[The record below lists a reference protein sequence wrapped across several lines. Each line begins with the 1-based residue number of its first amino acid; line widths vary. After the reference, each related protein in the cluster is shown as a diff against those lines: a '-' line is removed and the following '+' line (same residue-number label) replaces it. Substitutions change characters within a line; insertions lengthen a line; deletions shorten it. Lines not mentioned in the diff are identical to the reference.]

1 MHTSLSKHGL
11 GLALG
16 SGAAR
21 GLAHIG
27 VLKVLEE
34 ADIPIDIITGT
45 SMGAFIGAMYA
56 AGVPVAQMEQVALE
70 IDWLSMARLLA
81 PVMPTSGLTDGKKLV
96 AFMAELLP
104 ARDFTDLRQILAV
117 TATDINTGEAII
129 IKQGDLLEALRAS
142 LAFPGIF
149 PPVRFGTRFLVDGGL
164 CNPIPTDVA
173 RHLGAKKVIGVCTI
187 PAVVKK
193 TPETFLP
200 SRHGSAKTIKRWRDF
215 FSTHRIEQ
223 AFRSALGQETDEPYE
238 ASDNLNVPDDLNIPD
253 NLKAPNIF
261 RVCAQSVAIMENVI
275 NELHLRQNPDDLILR
290 PALDE
295 ITLLEFHRAEEIIA
309 AGEASARTAL
319 PQIKELLSTL
329 NP

>member
-1 MHTSLSKHGL
+1 MRPSSPNPIL

-34 ADIPIDIITGT
+34 ANIPIDIITGT

-56 AGVPVAQMEQVALE
+56 SGVPVAQMEQVALE
-70 IDWLSMARLLA
+70 IDWRSMAKLLA
-81 PVMPTSGLTDGKKLV
+81 PTLPTSGLTDSKKLI

-104 ARDFTDLRQILAV
+104 AREFKDLSLPLAV

-149 PPVRFGTRFLVDGGL
+149 SPVRFGQRFLVDGGL

-173 RHLGAKKVIGVCTI
+173 RNLGAERIIGVCTI
-187 PAVVKK
+187 PAVDKQ

-200 SRHGSAKTIKRWRDF
+200 GRHGHSRNISRWRDF
-215 FSTHRIEQ
+215 FSARKIEQ
-223 AFRSALGQETDEPYE
+223 AFRSALGQETEE
-238 ASDNLNVPDDLNIPD
+238 TTDDTSGLT
-253 NLKAPNIF
+253 KTPNIF
-261 RVCAQSVAIMENVI
+261 RVCAQSVAIMENRI
-275 NELHLRQNPDDLILR
+275 NELHLRQNPHDLIIR
-290 PALDE
+290 PALE
-295 ITLLEFHRAEEIIA
+295 GITLLEFHRAKEVIA
-309 AGEASARTAL
+309 AGEASARAAL
-319 PQIKELLSTL
+319 PEIKYLLNATDTT
-329 NP
+329 

>member
-1 MHTSLSKHGL
+1 MHTKHRL

-34 ADIPIDIITGT
+34 ANIPIDIITGT
-45 SMGAFIGAMYA
+45 SMGALIGAMYA
-56 AGVPVAQMEQVALE
+56 AGVPVVQMEQVALE
-70 IDWLSMARLLA
+70 IDWRSMAKLLG
-81 PVMPTSGLTDGKKLV
+81 PVIPISGLTDGKKLV

-104 ARDFTDLRQILAV
+104 AREFKDLRQPLAV

-149 PPVRFGTRFLVDGGL
+149 PPVRFGKRFLVDGGL
-164 CNPIPTDVA
+164 CKPLPTDVA
-173 RHLGAKKVIGVCTI
+173 RHLGAEKVVGVCTI
-187 PAVVKK
+187 PAVIKK

-200 SRHGSAKTIKRWRDF
+200 SIHDHSKTVKRWRDF
-215 FSTHRIEQ
+215 FSASRIEQ
-223 AFRSALGQETDEPYE
+223 AFRSVLGHELEETNDDAQENQKT
-238 ASDNLNVPDDLNIPD
+238 
-253 NLKAPNIF
+253 PNIF

-275 NELHLRQNPDDLILR
+275 NELHLNQNPHDLILR
-290 PALDE
+290 PALDG

-309 AGEASARTAL
+309 AGEASARAAL
-319 PQIKELLSTL
+319 PKIKYLLNTT
-329 NP
+329 

>member
-1 MHTSLSKHGL
+1 MHTKPRL

-34 ADIPIDIITGT
+34 ANIPIDIITGT

-56 AGVPVAQMEQVALE
+56 AGVPVVQMEQVALE
-70 IDWLSMARLLA
+70 IDWRSMARLLN
-81 PVMPTSGLTDGKKLV
+81 PVIPTSGLTDGKKLV

-104 ARDFTDLRQILAV
+104 AREFKDLRHPLAV

-129 IKQGDLLEALRAS
+129 IKKGDLLEALRAS

-149 PPVRFGTRFLVDGGL
+149 PPVRFGQRFLVDGGL
-164 CNPIPTDVA
+164 CKPLPTDVA
-173 RHLGAKKVIGVCTI
+173 RHLGAENVIGVCTI
-187 PAVVKK
+187 PAVIKK

-200 SRHGSAKTIKRWRDF
+200 SIHGHSRTVKRWRDF
-215 FSTHRIEQ
+215 FSANRIEQ
-223 AFRSALGQETDEPYE
+223 AFRSVLGREIEESEDIPE
-238 ASDNLNVPDDLNIPD
+238 NLR
-253 NLKAPNIF
+253 APNIF

-275 NELHLRQNPDDLILR
+275 NELHLSQNPHDLILR
-290 PALDE
+290 PSLDG

-309 AGEASARTAL
+309 AGEASARAELAKIKYLLKTA
-319 PQIKELLSTL
+319 
-329 NP
+329 

>member
-1 MHTSLSKHGL
+1 MHTTPSRPQIGV
-11 GLALG
+11 ALG

-34 ADIPIDIITGT
+34 SDIPIDIITGT

-81 PVMPTSGLTDGKKLV
+81 PVMPTSGLSDGKKLV

-104 ARDFTDLRQILAV
+104 ARDFKDLRLPFAV

-149 PPVRFGTRFLVDGGL
+149 SPVRFGQRFVVDGGL
-164 CNPIPTDVA
+164 CNPIPTDAA
-173 RHLGAKKVIGVCTI
+173 RSLGAERIIGVCTI
-187 PAVVKK
+187 PAVVKR

-200 SRHGSAKTIKRWRDF
+200 SRHGESMVISRWRDF
-215 FSTHRIEQ
+215 FSTRRIEH
-223 AFRSALGQETDEPYE
+223 AFRSALGQATEKSHDETQ
-238 ASDNLNVPDDLNIPD
+238 D

-275 NELHLRQNPDDLILR
+275 NDLHLRQNPHDLIIR
-290 PALDE
+290 PSLE
-295 ITLLEFHRAEEIIA
+295 GITLLEFHRAKEVIA
-309 AGEASARTAL
+309 AGEASTRAAL
-319 PQIKELLSTL
+319 PRIEYLLKTA
-329 NP
+329 

>member
-1 MHTSLSKHGL
+1 MHSTPPRPRL

-34 ADIPIDIITGT
+34 AGIPVEVITGT

-70 IDWLSMARLLA
+70 IDWRSMARLLD
-81 PVMPTSGLTDGKKLV
+81 PVMPTSGLTDGGKLV
-96 AFMAELLP
+96 AFMSELLP
-104 ARDFTDLRQILAV
+104 ARDFKDLRQPLAV
-117 TATDINTGEAII
+117 TATDIMTGEAII

-149 PPVRFGTRFLVDGGL
+149 PPVRFGQRFLVDGGL
-164 CNPIPTDVA
+164 CNPIPTDAA
-173 RHLGAKKVIGVCTI
+173 RNLRAEVVIGVCTI
-187 PAVVKK
+187 PSVVKQ

-200 SRHGSAKTIKRWRDF
+200 AKHGRARTINRWRDF
-215 FSTHRIEQ
+215 FSTRRIEQ
-223 AFRSALGQETDEPYE
+223 AFRSALGQETEE
-238 ASDNLNVPDDLNIPD
+238 AQVDALDNR
-253 NLKAPNIF
+253 KAPNIF

-275 NELHLRQNPDDLILR
+275 NELHLRQSPSDLILR
-290 PALDE
+290 PTLNG
-295 ITLLEFHRAEEIIA
+295 ITLLEFHRAKEIIA
-309 AGEASARTAL
+309 SGEASARIAL
-319 PQIKELLSTL
+319 PEIEYLLNST
-329 NP
+329 NTA

>member
-1 MHTSLSKHGL
+1 MHTTPSRPKL
-11 GLALG
+11 GIALG

-34 ADIPIDIITGT
+34 AGIPIDMITGT

-56 AGVPVAQMEQVALE
+56 AGVPVAQMERVALE

-81 PVMPTSGLTDGKKLV
+81 PIMPTSGLSDGKKLV
-96 AFMAELLP
+96 AFMAEILP
-104 ARDFTDLRQILAV
+104 VRDFKDLRLPLAV

-149 PPVRFGTRFLVDGGL
+149 SPVRFGNRFLVDGGL
-164 CNPIPTDVA
+164 CNPIPADAA
-173 RHLGAKKVIGVCTI
+173 RNLGAEKIIGVCTI
-187 PAVVKK
+187 PAVVKQ

-200 SRHGSAKTIKRWRDF
+200 TSHGGSMIINRWRDF
-215 FSTHRIEQ
+215 LSTRRIEK
-223 AFRSALGQETDEPYE
+223 AFRSALGQEAEEPHDEAP
-238 ASDNLNVPDDLNIPD
+238 S

-275 NELHLRQNPDDLILR
+275 NELHLRQNLHNLIIR
-290 PALDE
+290 PSLDG
-295 ITLLEFHRAEEIIA
+295 ITLLEFHRAKEVIA
-309 AGEASARTAL
+309 AGEAATRNALTEIEYLLNTA
-319 PQIKELLSTL
+319 
-329 NP
+329 

>member
-1 MHTSLSKHGL
+1 MHIPPPRPRL

-34 ADIPIDIITGT
+34 ACIPVDIISGT

-56 AGVPVAQMEQVALE
+56 AGVPVTQMEQVALE
-70 IDWLSMARLLA
+70 IDWRSMARLLD
-81 PVMPTSGLTDGKKLV
+81 PVMPISGLTDGGKLV

-104 ARDFTDLRQILAV
+104 ARDFKDLQQPLAV
-117 TATDINTGEAII
+117 TATDIITGEAII

-149 PPVRFGTRFLVDGGL
+149 PPVRFGQRFLVDGGL
-164 CNPIPTDVA
+164 CNPLPTDVV
-173 RHLGAKKVIGVCTI
+173 RNMGAEKIIGVCTI
-187 PAVVKK
+187 PSVIKQA
-193 TPETFLP
+193 PETFMP
-200 SRHGSAKTIKRWRDF
+200 ARHGRSRTINRWRDF
-215 FSTHRIEQ
+215 FSTRRIEQ
-223 AFRSALGQETDEPYE
+223 AFRSALGQETEESQDD
-238 ASDNLNVPDDLNIPD
+238 APDY
-253 NLKAPNIF
+253 LKAPNIF

-275 NELHLRQNPDDLILR
+275 NELHLRQSPNDLILR
-290 PALDE
+290 PTLDG
-295 ITLLEFHRAEEIIA
+295 ITLLEFHRAKEVIA

-319 PQIKELLSTL
+319 PEIEYLLKST
-329 NP
+329 

>member
-1 MHTSLSKHGL
+1 MHATPSRPRL

-70 IDWLSMARLLA
+70 LDWLSMARLLA
-81 PVMPTSGLTDGKKLV
+81 PVLPTSGLSDGKKLV

-104 ARDFTDLRQILAV
+104 VRDFKDLRLPLAI
-117 TATDINTGEAII
+117 TATDINTGEAVI

-149 PPVRFGTRFLVDGGL
+149 SPVRFGQRFLVDGGL

-173 RHLGAKKVIGVCTI
+173 RNLGAERIIGVCTI
-187 PAVVKK
+187 PAVDKQ

-200 SRHGSAKTIKRWRDF
+200 TRHGDAKAISRWRDF
-215 FSTHRIEQ
+215 FNTRRIEQ
-223 AFRSALGQETDEPYE
+223 AFRSALGQNTENSHDETAD
-238 ASDNLNVPDDLNIPD
+238 SLRT
-253 NLKAPNIF
+253 PNIF

-275 NELHLRQNPDDLILR
+275 NELHLHQNPHDLIIR
-290 PALDE
+290 PPLE
-295 ITLLEFHRAEEIIA
+295 GITLLEFHRAEEIIA
-309 AGEASARTAL
+309 AGEASAKAVL
-319 PQIKELLSTL
+319 PEIEYLLKSA
-329 NP
+329 

>member
-1 MHTSLSKHGL
+1 MDSSTPPPRL

-34 ADIPIDIITGT
+34 NHIPIDIIAGT

-56 AGVPVAQMEQVALE
+56 AGVPVAQMEKVALE
-70 IDWLSMARLLA
+70 IDWLSMARLLD
-81 PVMPTSGLTDGKKLV
+81 PVLPTSGLSDGRKLM

-104 ARDFTDLRQILAV
+104 VRDFKDLHISLAM

-149 PPVRFGTRFLVDGGL
+149 SPVRFGQRFLVDGGL
-164 CNPIPTDVA
+164 CKPIPTDVV
-173 RHLGAKKVIGVCTI
+173 RKLGAGVVIGVCTI
-187 PAVVKK
+187 PAVVKHS
-193 TPETFLP
+193 PETFLP
-200 SRHGSAKTIKRWRDF
+200 ARSGQKKIIHRWRDF
-215 FSTHRIEQ
+215 FSARRIEG
-223 AFRSALGQETDEPYE
+223 AFRSALGQEAEE
-238 ASDNLNVPDDLNIPD
+238 NENISAEHP
-253 NLKAPNIF
+253 KAPNIF

-275 NELHLRQNPDDLILR
+275 NEMHLRQSPHDLVIR
-290 PALDE
+290 PQLKG
-295 ITLLEFHRAEEIIA
+295 ITLLEFHRAKEIIA
-309 AGEASARTAL
+309 AGEVAAREALPEIKYLFRTA
-319 PQIKELLSTL
+319 
-329 NP
+329 